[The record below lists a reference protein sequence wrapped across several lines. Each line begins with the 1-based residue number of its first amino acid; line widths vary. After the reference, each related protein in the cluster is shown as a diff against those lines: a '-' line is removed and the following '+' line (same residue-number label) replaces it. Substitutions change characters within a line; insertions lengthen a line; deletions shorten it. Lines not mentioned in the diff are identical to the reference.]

1 MQLPNGSSSQHAQS
15 LSNTY
20 GSPQNVARRL
30 KVIDLM
36 NISSTQHAQSTPYV
50 TATGPS
56 TQPVSHTPSSACT
69 SNTDAMYSPTETE
82 EQDPLSSTASYYTAE
97 ETSGLRQQHLELRC
111 RGHHNAR
118 ALGPAITL
126 PFSYKPYDGKQSISG
141 CSYYTNATNADPR
154 QYNKRSQKFT
164 SHQMVRE
171 GNSFTIPD
179 RTKFA
184 RMLLPTL
191 CSHGNFRAFCRLLWY
206 YNFDLK
212 KQTANGSSLLRS
224 WQSTPF
230 REYSNPNFRRDDETG
245 PSRME
250 CRRRKT
256 KAPSDPGSRSSLFS
270 RCSRARGE
278 STMDEDHVASDM
290 WRDGKPCESVPG
302 SHSRYPKRRRVA

>member
-126 PFSYKPYDGKQSISG
+126 PFSYKPYDG
-141 CSYYTNATNADPR
+141 
-154 QYNKRSQKFT
+154 
-164 SHQMVRE
+164 
-171 GNSFTIPD
+171 
-179 RTKFA
+179 
-184 RMLLPTL
+184 
-191 CSHGNFRAFCRLLWY
+191 HGKA
-206 YNFDLK
+206 
-212 KQTANGSSLLRS
+212 LRS
-224 WQSTPF
+224 ENTAILIF
-230 REYSNPNFRRDDETG
+230 GET
-245 PSRME
+245 M
-250 CRRRKT
+250 K
-256 KAPSDPGSRSSLFS
+256 PGLRVWNVEGG
-270 RCSRARGE
+270 R
-278 STMDEDHVASDM
+278 
-290 WRDGKPCESVPG
+290 
-302 SHSRYPKRRRVA
+302 PKRPQTLDLGLPCSLDVHVHAESPPWMKIMSQATCGETASHARVSQGHTLDIQSGDG